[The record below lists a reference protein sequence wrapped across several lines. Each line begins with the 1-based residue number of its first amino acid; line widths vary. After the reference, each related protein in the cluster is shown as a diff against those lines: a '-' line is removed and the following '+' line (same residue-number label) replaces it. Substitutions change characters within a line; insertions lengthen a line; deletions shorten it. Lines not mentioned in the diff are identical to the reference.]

1 MAAMLRIELDALL
14 DDILRPRRL
23 LAHPFYRRWEAGEL
37 EAGELAS
44 YAAQYRHFEAVL
56 PVVLE
61 RIAAAL
67 PDGRARQLVQA
78 NLDDERA
85 VPAPHLELF
94 DAFAR
99 ALDAPVAD
107 ASPATEALVEL
118 YRSLAATSAVDALA
132 AVAAYEV
139 QAPAI
144 AASKADGLRR
154 LYGVDADGTRFWDV
168 HAGVD
173 EAHGAWMLEALAT
186 MAAGADDVAGP
197 ATAAADAWWAFL
209 DERQAAA
216 PVPAPC

>member
-1 MAAMLRIELDALL
+1 
-14 DDILRPRRL
+14 
-23 LAHPFYRRWEAGEL
+23 
-37 EAGELAS
+37 
-44 YAAQYRHFEAVL
+44 
-56 PVVLE
+56 
-61 RIAAAL
+61 
-67 PDGRARQLVQA
+67 VQA

-85 VPAPHLELF
+85 VTAPHLELF
-94 DAFAR
+94 DVFAQ
-99 ALDAPVAD
+99 AVGAPVAD

-118 YRSLAATSAVDALA
+118 YRSLADTSAIEALA

-173 EAHGAWMLEALAT
+173 ESHGAWMLEALASL
-186 MAAGADDVAGP
+186 AYGADDVAGP

-216 PVPAPC
+216 PVPTSC